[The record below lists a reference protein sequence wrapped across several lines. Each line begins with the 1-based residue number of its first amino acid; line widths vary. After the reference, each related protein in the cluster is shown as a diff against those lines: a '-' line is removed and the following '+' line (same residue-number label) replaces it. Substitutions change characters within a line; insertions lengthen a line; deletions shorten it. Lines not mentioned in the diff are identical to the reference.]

1 MKSLSPWLSFAYIL
15 LAVATVVTGYCLD
28 RTQSGLLLACFALM
42 VMACLLVM
50 RNTEAGEESLPY
62 YWGML
67 MRLLLLFSF
76 PALSDDFY
84 RFIWDGR
91 LLLNGTDPYKQLPS
105 DYVAWGLDGV
115 DEALFQKLN
124 SKSYFSVYPPFNQ
137 IFFFISV
144 LFSPN
149 SVFWSALVLRVVILL
164 FEWGNI
170 RLIRKLL
177 RHYKLPQKYGLLY
190 ALNPLVILELT
201 GNLHFEALMIFFL
214 LLALWH
220 YEQGRLYHSAVY
232 FGLSVAV
239 KFLPLIFLP
248 LLLRKIGFKKTV
260 IYGLIVAGVLFISFL
275 PLINTAH
282 LWAIRDS
289 MALYFQKFEF
299 NASLYYL
306 ARWYGFETAGHN
318 IIARSGKWMMYAT
331 LASIWL
337 YALVGKKKRLPEQM
351 MWVWTLYL
359 LFATTVHPWYVIPLL
374 AVSVFSH
381 KQYPYLWSIL
391 VFFTY
396 VNYRAGG
403 YTEHLEVV
411 VVEYGV
417 VLGVALFEAVGRE
430 SVVSSQ

>member
-1 MKSLSPWLSFAYIL
+1 MPVLSFAYIM
-15 LAVATVVTGYCLD
+15 LAVATVVTGYCPD
-28 RTQSGLLLACFALM
+28 RTQSGLLLTCFALM
-42 VMACLLVM
+42 VMASLLVM
-50 RNTEAGEESLPY
+50 RNTKEGEESLPY

-76 PALSDDFY
+76 PALSDDCY

-91 LLLNGTDPYKQLPS
+91 LLLSGTDPYKHLPS
-105 DYVAWGLDGV
+105 DYVARGLNGV

-137 IFFFISV
+137 IFFFISA

-149 SVFWSALVLRVVILL
+149 SVFGSVLVLRVVILL

-177 RHYKLPQKYGLLY
+177 KHYKLPQKYGLLY

-220 YEQGRLYHSAVY
+220 YEQGRLHHSAVY
-232 FGLSVAV
+232 FGLSVAT

-248 LLLRKIGFKKTV
+248 LLLRKIGFKKTM
-260 IYGLIVAGVLFISFL
+260 IYGLIVAGVLIISFL

-282 LWAIRDS
+282 LWAICDS

-299 NASLYYL
+299 NASVYYL
-306 ARWYGFETAGHN
+306 ARWYGFETAGYN
-318 IIARSGKWMMYAT
+318 IIARSGKWMVYAT

-403 YTEHLEVV
+403 YTECLEVV
-411 VVEYGV
+411 LVEYV
-417 VLGVALFEAVGRE
+417 VVIGVALFEAFGKSAR
-430 SVVSSQ
+430 SLFF